1 MNGFEK
7 GDRVELIETTKYL
20 PPVGSRGVLVHEPTD
35 GSGFFLHDPMADVC
49 FDDGETH
56 PVYLRRLKKIDNQLT
71 PKPGTKFRVKA
82 GCSAAYRAG
91 DRTAALIN
99 ESIPVLWTLRRVL
112 PPGSK
117 YAGQW
122 ELDGPPGKGWLVVD
136 PKWLEPVEEP
146 KIDVPSPPVA
156 GKGVHAQASAL
167 CGGRQRRNQEG
178 DHTMANP
185 IKIRTQVLVNE
196 EPIDNLSLDSL
207 FFMVSEAETE
217 ILKLEK
223 IVNKPKALVARI
235 EAIQAGIAALVTA
248 IDAKA
253 DAEAKA

>member
-1 MNGFEK
+1 
-7 GDRVELIETTKYL
+7 
-20 PPVGSRGVLVHEPTD
+20 
-35 GSGFFLHDPMADVC
+35 
-49 FDDGETH
+49 
-56 PVYLRRLKKIDNQLT
+56 
-71 PKPGTKFRVKA
+71 
-82 GCSAAYRAG
+82 
-91 DRTAALIN
+91 
-99 ESIPVLWTLRRVL
+99 
-112 PPGSK
+112 
-117 YAGQW
+117 
-122 ELDGPPGKGWLVVD
+122 
-136 PKWLEPVEEP
+136 
-146 KIDVPSPPVA
+146 
-156 GKGVHAQASAL
+156 
-167 CGGRQRRNQEG
+167 
-178 DHTMANP
+178 MANP

>member
-35 GSGFFLHDPMADVC
+35 GSGFFLHDPMVDVC

-56 PVYLRRLKKIDNQLT
+56 PVYLRRLKKIDN
-71 PKPGTKFRVKA
+71 
-82 GCSAAYRAG
+82 
-91 DRTAALIN
+91 
-99 ESIPVLWTLRRVL
+99 
-112 PPGSK
+112 
-117 YAGQW
+117 
-122 ELDGPPGKGWLVVD
+122 
-136 PKWLEPVEEP
+136 
-146 KIDVPSPPVA
+146 DVPSPPVA
-156 GKGVHAQASAL
+156 GKGVHAKASAL

-207 FFMVSEAETE
+207 FFMVGEAEAE

-223 IVNKPKALVARI
+223 IANKPKALVARI
-235 EAIQAGIAALVTA
+235 EAIQAGIAALVEA